1 MGLAT
6 LFGSG
11 KARLLTRVRGI
22 PDPAGRFARLER
34 QHREILE
41 QVTELNQRLAD
52 AARRESQLR
61 AILAR
66 DAELE
71 DQLPRLEQILADER
85 TESHVT
91 RAIERATL
99 ELHPFPYAVV
109 DEVLPR
115 ELYWA
120 VIRSLPP
127 VELFS
132 DRPVNKQQLTVP
144 FRLAPAYSRKAWRF
158 MTAAVVPRF
167 IMPAVVAK
175 FRGPLDEWIAGNWP
189 GVPPASVALESSDG
203 RILLR
208 RRGYRIPP
216 HRDPKWAFITAILY
230 LARRDDSDTW
240 GTQFYSVDDDT
251 EARGVSP
258 HWIDPDRCRFVSEVA
273 FKPNRLLLFLNSVGA
288 HGAHIPED
296 AQPEG
301 LERYIYQFRVGPSAE
316 SMTMLKA
323 AMAEDRRSYWAGKA
337 GEY

>member
-6 LFGSG
+6 LFESG

-22 PDPAGRFARLER
+22 SDPAVRFARLER

-41 QVTELNQRLAD
+41 QLTQLNQQLSD

-71 DQLPRLEQILADER
+71 DQLPRLDQMLADER
-85 TESHVT
+85 TGPHVI
-91 RAIERATL
+91 RAIERAPLNT
-99 ELHPFPYAVV
+99 HPFPYAVV
-109 DEVLPR
+109 DDVLPR
-115 ELYWA
+115 DLYGA

-144 FRLAPAYSRKAWRF
+144 FKLAPAYSRKAWRF
-158 MTAAVVPRF
+158 ITAVVVPQF
-167 IMPAVVAK
+167 MMPAVVEK
-175 FRGPLDEWIAGNWP
+175 FRGVLDEWIAANWP
-189 GVPPASVALESSDG
+189 DVPPSSVSLETSDG

-230 LARRDDSDTW
+230 LARRDDSETW
-240 GTQFYSVDDDT
+240 GTQLYSV
-251 EARGVSP
+251 EADEEAPGVSP
-258 HWIDPDRCRFVSEVA
+258 HWIDPARCRFVTEVA

-288 HGAHIPED
+288 HGAQIPED
-296 AQPEG
+296 AEPEG
-301 LERYIYQFRVGPSAE
+301 LERYIYQFRVGPSTD
-316 SMTMLKA
+316 SMAMLKGTLSEA
-323 AMAEDRRSYWAGKA
+323 RRSLWAGKA
-337 GEY
+337 GDY